1 MNYWSRSSANNLKTC
16 NVTIQTIFNVV
27 LQRHDCACIHGRR
40 GEVLQNQLFDSKV
53 SKKRFPDSKHNTS
66 PLSEAGDFIP
76 VVPNVGRIVGNKKK
90 DLKYFYVFAGIVK
103 ATMLNLYEEGK
114 IKSLLRW
121 GGDWDQD
128 GDMDDQ
134 NFNDL
139 YHWETVDAVAHLT
152 KMKLEVEV
160 HNEAHGRRVD
170 AMVAMGST
178 NHDKE
183 TPYVDKNE
191 RYDW

>member
-1 MNYWSRSSANNLKTC
+1 MNFWSRSSATNLKTC
-16 NVTIQTIFNVV
+16 NATIQTIFNVV

-40 GEVLQNQLFDSKV
+40 GETLQNGLFDSGV
-53 SKKRFPDSKHNTS
+53 SKKRYPDSKHNSS

-76 VVPNVGRIVGNKKK
+76 VVPGVGRIVGRERKE
-90 DLKYFYVFAGIVK
+90 LKYFYVFSGIVK
-103 ATMLNLYEEGK
+103 ATMLDLYEEGK

-139 YHWETVDAVAHLT
+139 YHWETVDAESYLE
-152 KMKLEVEV
+152 KMKLEIISQTEK
-160 HNEAHGRRVD
+160 HSEED
-170 AMVAMGST
+170 
-178 NHDKE
+178 E
-183 TPYVDKNE
+183 
-191 RYDW
+191 